1 MALSDVPL
9 ELFWDIKTLLA
20 SAAFACFFQLPF
32 ITSREAGTAAIF
44 APFMN
49 LHVAMERAG
58 GKEASAAH
66 RALVGFVGG
75 VSFHVDFEVI
85 TAGEGRVTL
94 TTVVLLV
101 AGVELHVTISAALVL
116 EQAAAKGAAERE
128 FITVTLFVALE
139 ET

>member
-1 MALSDVPL
+1 
-9 ELFWDIKTLLA
+9 
-20 SAAFACFFQLPF
+20 
-32 ITSREAGTAAIF
+32 
-44 APFMN
+44 
-49 LHVAMERAG
+49 MERAG

-94 TTVVLLV
+94 STVVLLV
-101 AGVELHVTISAALVL
+101 AGVELHVTISAAFVL
-116 EQAAAKGAAERE
+116 KQAAAKGAAERE
-128 FITVTLFVALE
+128 FIAVTLFVALE